1 MRSFVGLCSYYRR
14 HIQGFTELAAPLY
27 ELATKGTEFEW
38 TDWRHEAF
46 GQLKNPLTSAPLLGF
61 PREDG
66 LWYLDTDASDVGTGA
81 VLSRVQDEEERVIAY
96 VSKSLEGSEQRYC
109 TARKELLAVVRALK
123 HFKCYL
129 YGQKI
134 TVLTDN
140 STVSWLH
147 RSKDPVGQP
156 ARWIEVIDTYDITF
170 QHRPGRKHG
179 NADALSRYPCWQC
192 GGDCKTQVKAVR
204 AVTRSQKCEPG
215 WMPEEM
221 AARQDA
227 DPDIGPM
234 RWKRAGNDRP
244 RWEDI
249 SPESRETKVLWPQ
262 WERLYLVRG
271 VLHRQFHELEGQGWR
286 PQLVVPADRR
296 GSLLQRFHGG
306 MIGAHLGTARTLA
319 LAEQGFYWPG
329 MRADVSLI
337 CNECDCAMLKR
348 RRGRREPLH
357 QYIVGVPMERL
368 AMDVV
373 GPYPV
378 TSAGNQYCL
387 MVGCYFSKWLE
398 CFPIPDQKATTVAR
412 KPDTELSES
421 CIVTKAQISGPR

>member
-1 MRSFVGLCSYYRR
+1 MGLCSYYRR

-38 TDWRHEAF
+38 TDRRHEAF
-46 GQLKNPLTSAPLLGF
+46 GQLKNALTSAPILGF
-61 PREDG
+61 SREDG
-66 LWYLDTDASDVGTGA
+66 PWYLDTDASNVGTGA
-81 VLSRVQDEEERVIAY
+81 VLSQVQDEEERVIAY

-129 YGQKI
+129 HGQKI
-134 TVLTDN
+134 TVRKDN
-140 STVSWLH
+140 SAVSWL
-147 RSKDPVGQP
+147 SKDPVGQP

-179 NADALSRYPCWQC
+179 NADALSRYPCRQC
-192 GGDCKTQVKAVR
+192 GGDCETPVKAVR
-204 AVTRSQKCEPG
+204 AVTRSQECEPG
-215 WMPEEM
+215 WTPEEM

-227 DPDIGPM
+227 DPDIGPIM
-234 RWKRAGNDRP
+234 RWKRVGNDRP

-249 SPESRETKVLWPQ
+249 SPESRETKVLWCQ

-329 MRADVSLI
+329 MRADVSRI

-348 RRGRREPLH
+348 RRGRRESLH
-357 QYIVGVPMERL
+357 QYVVGVPMERL
-368 AMDVV
+368 AMDVA
-373 GPYPV
+373 GPTLSLRPG
-378 TSAGNQYCL
+378 TSAALWWGATSRNGSSASRSRTRRPRPSLENWC
-387 MVGCYFSKWLE
+387 SK
-398 CFPIPDQKATTVAR
+398 
-412 KPDTELSES
+412 S
-421 CIVTKAQISGPR
+421 